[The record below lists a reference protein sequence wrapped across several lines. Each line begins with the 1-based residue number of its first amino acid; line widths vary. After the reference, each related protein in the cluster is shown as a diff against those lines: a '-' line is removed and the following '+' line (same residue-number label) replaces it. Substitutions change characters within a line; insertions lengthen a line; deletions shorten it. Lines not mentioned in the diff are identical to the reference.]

1 MKVYS
6 LQHRNLNFRAFSRL
20 SCLSILF
27 IAIYSSSNLSV
38 ELAIAQQPSP
48 PKKESKPAQ
57 QDKRSPN
64 PPLIDAIIK
73 FLQPQKRSGGSTN
86 MTMPSTSWSTDWPHF
101 KDRPIELDGRGS
113 QSDETVRKIGFC
125 ISPTFDQKERLLW
138 TRQPLIA
145 WAKQAKSLELIDTLT
160 LQTIWQR
167 KDLSDKVPYLKLNA
181 PVLAN
186 RNYYL
191 RLVIDDYGVE
201 QIAYIDFQTVSETQW
216 QQIDRDL
223 TEIEKE
229 GIRARLSP
237 ERVILQKAEY
247 FAKHQLWG
255 DLQSTVLSYREN
267 NPKIESS
274 ELKNILSV
282 FDEGLKDCTGDRPL
296 SNPSDVPEGWRF

>member
-6 LQHRNLNFRAFSRL
+6 LQHRNLNFRTFTRRA
-20 SCLSILF
+20 CQSILF
-27 IAIYSSSNLSV
+27 IAICSFSNLS
-38 ELAIAQQPSP
+38 AYKTIAQPSLP
-48 PKKESKPAQ
+48 PKPEPKPAQ
-57 QDKRSPN
+57 QDKKSPN

-86 MTMPSTSWSTDWPHF
+86 MTMPSTSWSTKWSGVTERH
-101 KDRPIELDGRGS
+101 ILLNGTGS
-113 QSDETVRKIGFC
+113 QTEIIREMGFC
-125 ISPTFDQKERLLW
+125 ISPTFDEKERLLW

-160 LQTIWQR
+160 FKTIWQR

-181 PVLAN
+181 PILAN
-186 RNYYL
+186 RKYYL

-201 QIAYIDFQTVSETQW
+201 RIAYIDFQTVSDPQW

-223 TEIEKE
+223 TEIDKR
-229 GIRARLSP
+229 GIRDRLSQ
-237 ERVILQKAEY
+237 EEVILQKAEY

-255 DLQSTVLSYREN
+255 DLQSTVLSFRQN

-274 ELKNILSV
+274 ELQNILSL
-282 FDEGLKDCTGDRPL
+282 FDKALADCTEARPS
-296 SNPSDVPEGWRF
+296 SNSKDVPEGLRF